1 MSLNRPVFLG
11 FREVSAIIHLM
22 SSLAQNLPEDTHSL
36 HEIIKNQHA
45 VIEALRAQIAAL
57 KRARYGRSS
66 EKLDRQ
72 IEQLELMLDEMAYQ
86 APSVDIP
93 FEDADEPAPKNRP
106 ARQKL
111 PENLPR
117 EEIVLT
123 PETFCPE
130 CGAESHSKIGEDV
143 SEVLEYVPAHF
154 KVLRHVR
161 PKYSCRACESIRQ
174 CDLPS
179 MPITKGKAG
188 AGLLAHTIVSKY
200 CDHLPLYRQ
209 SEIFARQ
216 GIHLSRST
224 MAGWMRQVDDLVKP
238 LSEALRKD
246 ILSSEKLHGDD
257 TTVPVLTPG
266 LGKTKTGRLWV
277 YVRDDRGFGG
287 KSKPAAL
294 YCYSPD
300 RKGIHPQEHL
310 CRYSGILQADGYAG
324 YNGLYKT
331 DELHSCSGIIEAAC
345 WAHVRRKFYDD
356 YENTKSAYAK
366 SILDHIGALYDIE
379 RSIKGKPPDERVSTR
394 QAKALPVIETLKSA
408 LEDTREKISGKSP
421 LAGAIRYALSRWTAL
436 QTYIHDGRAE
446 IDNNIAERAMRP
458 VALGRKNYLFAGSD
472 KGGEAAATF
481 YALIE
486 TAKLNNLN
494 PERYLADML
503 ERIADHPINRIDEL
517 LPQNWIQDHGC
528 RTQCS
533 KASHNA

>member
-1 MSLNRPVFLG
+1 MN
-11 FREVSAIIHLM
+11 
-22 SSLAQNLPEDTHSL
+22 SLAQNLPEDTHSL

-57 KRARYGRSS
+57 KRARFERSS

-93 FEDADEPAPKNRP
+93 FEEPDDPAPKNRP
-106 ARQKL
+106 SRQKL
-111 PENLPR
+111 PKDLPR
-117 EEIVLT
+117 EEIVHA
-123 PETFCPE
+123 PDVCCPE
-130 CGAESHSKIGEDV
+130 CGGESYSKIGEDV

-161 PKYSCRACESIRQ
+161 PKYSCRACEGIRQ
-174 CDLPS
+174 CELPS

-188 AGLLAHTIVSKY
+188 AGLLAHIIVSKY

-224 MAGWMRQVDDLVKP
+224 MAGWMRQIDDLVKP

-246 ILSSEKLHGDD
+246 VLSSEKLHGDD

-266 LGKTKTGRLWV
+266 LGKTKTGRLWA
-277 YVRDDRGFGG
+277 YVRDNRGFDG
-287 KSKPAAL
+287 KSKPAVL

-310 CRYSGILQADGYAG
+310 REYSGILQADGYAG
-324 YNGLYKT
+324 YNSLYKT
-331 DELHSCSGIIEAAC
+331 DELHGCPSIIEAAC

-366 SILDHIGALYDIE
+366 AILDHIGALYDVE
-379 RSIKGKPPDERVSTR
+379 RSIKGKPPDERASVR
-394 QAKALPVIETLKSA
+394 QAKALPVINTLKSA

-421 LAGAIRYALSRWTAL
+421 LAGAIRYALSRWKAL
-436 QTYIHDGRAE
+436 QTYIHDGRVE
-446 IDNNIAERAMRP
+446 IDNNAAERAMRP

-486 TAKLNNLN
+486 TAKLNNLD

-503 ERIADHPINRIDEL
+503 ERIADHSINRIDEL
-517 LPQNWIQDHGC
+517 LPQNWNVDEQNTGQH
-528 RTQCS
+528 RS
-533 KASHNA
+533 LKNYAA